1 MCIYTMAWGKAVLTL
16 TLCSVGIALAV
27 QSSVG
32 DTILRTPLFEV
43 GSLWVNATQKMAVKL
58 QDTVFTVP
66 DFDAAS
72 TYLGIG
78 VGFVAL
84 YYLYQLLFVPMD
96 RVRYLGDIGYV
107 PEGKGL
113 TQKDMANIVRK
124 RRKVGDIPPPYPNGW
139 FAVLESRDLK
149 KGEVK
154 PVSILGKS
162 LAACTA

>member
-1 MCIYTMAWGKAVLTL
+1 MAWVKTVVLLAICSAV
-16 TLCSVGIALAV
+16 GMAV
-27 QSSVG
+27 AVSSSV
-32 DTILRTPLFEV
+32 DTLLRTPMFDV
-43 GSLWVNATQKMAVKL
+43 GFLWVNATQKLAVKL
-58 QDTVFTVP
+58 QNTIFTVP

-78 VGFVAL
+78 VGCVAL
-84 YYLYQLLFVPMD
+84 YYLYQLLFAPMD
-96 RVRYLGDIGYV
+96 RVRYLGDLGYV

-139 FAVLESRDLK
+139 FSVLESRDLK

-154 PVSILGKS
+154 PVSILGKF
-162 LAACTA
+162 LDT